1 MAETET
7 ETQETE
13 TAAAPA
19 ANATGNTR
27 FPLPDG
33 IVTPIQV
40 KNHLVQ
46 KGHAPKDTKPQVF
59 YTFVNSSSPKQADP
73 FPVKHYEEDGT
84 AHDVKGGPDG
94 NKVTRPGLV
103 LEDAVAW
110 FLRRKERLANK
121 GTTEGSAATSEAA
134 APADDA
140 QVEAAQ
146 TAAAGSVSEQAGDE
160 VEDGDFAEVE

>member
-7 ETQETE
+7 GTPTEE
-13 TAAAPA
+13 TAAAQS
-19 ANATGNTR
+19 ATGNTR
-27 FPLPDG
+27 FPLPEG
-33 IVTPIQV
+33 VVTPIQL

-94 NKVTRPGLV
+94 NKVTRPGLK
-103 LEDAVAW
+103 LEEGVEW

-121 GTTEGSAATSEAA
+121 GTTEGSTSAPAQA

-146 TAAAGSVSEQAGDE
+146 STGTDSVQAGDE
-160 VEDGDFAEVE
+160 DVDGDFVEVE